1 MARAGND
8 ERMTEPTG
16 PLHMHSGPDVLWTT
30 VNVSEAAPGV
40 HTPLGWSIWG
50 DLAEA
55 ATAASTIDLGAWPR
69 NRPLLSPAADDRFG
83 AVFFGRYAL
92 NVNTFRELGDR
103 MPGSSGDAVE
113 EQMFGAKR
121 SGLSNRRVRRRYPL
135 IAARLPVN
143 LVRAPRAVHRY
154 RVENETWWRDRVFGA
169 QPASLPQALA
179 LFDAAADRFV
189 PAMRAHLVV
198 TMLAQGAFE
207 QLAQLCARADA
218 PGLERALVGGYGS
231 LEEASLITDVRRLAA
246 GQLSEPAFLSRHGY
260 HGPTEGDVSSRSWRE
275 DAGPVRALASRY
287 REARPEPVE
296 TAARTVREH
305 AEQELRDRSSLAGA
319 RGLGLLLTLT
329 RRLVLSREIGK
340 AAFLIAMDGLRAGA
354 RGAGSE
360 LARRG
365 LLDQPDDVFFLEL
378 QELRDPG
385 RDRRQLIAERRAAH
399 ARYAE
404 LDLPE
409 TWRGTPRATPL
420 KRSTETATELSGLGV
435 TGGKITGT
443 CRVLLT
449 ANADEL
455 ECFQPGEILVCHV
468 TDPSWAPLLSIA
480 AAVVIDIGGPLS
492 HGAIVARELGI
503 PCVINTKRGTAVLR
517 TGDLIEVDGDT
528 GAVRM
533 A

>member
-1 MARAGND
+1 
-8 ERMTEPTG
+8 
-16 PLHMHSGPDVLWTT
+16 
-30 VNVSEAAPGV
+30 
-40 HTPLGWSIWG
+40 
-50 DLAEA
+50 
-55 ATAASTIDLGAWPR
+55 
-69 NRPLLSPAADDRFG
+69 
-83 AVFFGRYAL
+83 
-92 NVNTFRELGDR
+92 

-154 RVENETWWRDRVFGA
+154 RVDNATWWRARVFGA
-169 QPASLPQALA
+169 QPASLPEALA

-218 PGLERALVGGYGS
+218 PGLERALVGGYGG
-231 LEEASLITDVRRLAA
+231 LEEASLITDVRRLGA
-246 GQLSEPAFLSRHGY
+246 GQLSEPAFLARHGY

-296 TAARTVREH
+296 TAARIVREH
-305 AEQELRDRSSLAGA
+305 AEQELRDRPSLAGA
-319 RGLGLLLTLT
+319 RSLRLLLMLT

-354 RGAGSE
+354 RGAGTE

-365 LLDQPDDVFFLEL
+365 LLDEPDDVFFLEL

-399 ARYAE
+399 SRYAE

-409 TWRGTPRATPL
+409 TWHGTPRATPL
-420 KRSTETATELSGLGV
+420 KRSTETATEVSGLGV
-435 TGGKITGT
+435 RGGKITGT

-455 ECFQPGEILVCHV
+455 ELFQPGEILVCHV
-468 TDPSWAPLLSIA
+468 TDPSWAPILSMA